1 MQKTKLPVG
10 ACLLIALVMGVS
22 GCAAK
27 PAGLSDQQVTAMTEN
42 ILRALDENNYPAFV
56 AKFSEQMNS
65 AFSQEQ
71 FTSLRNLLQESSG
84 KFVAIGKWSLS
95 NRQGFVNYRIP
106 CEYELENIVVTITF
120 KIGGSQIEGLYFT
133 SPNLRKISQ

>member
-95 NRQGFVNYRIP
+95 NRQGFVNYRIS